1 MRSLGMHTKIGG
13 VVSARHFHAV
23 CAECVTLWGS
33 TQQLNMPLSFIHRL
47 RCLSDRQGYG
57 IYHGTGRPGEQ

>member
-1 MRSLGMHTKIGG
+1 MHTKIGG

-33 TQQLNMPLSFIHRL
+33 TQQLNMPLSFTGCGVYL
-47 RCLSDRQGYG
+47 TDRDTVFTMVQA
-57 IYHGTGRPGEQ
+57 RPGEQ